1 MGRQKDENIRKI
13 QQSGKNG
20 SYHLT
25 LPVRIMRELK
35 WKEGQKVVVKLRGK
49 KIMIEDWSKKK

>member
-1 MGRQKDENIRKI
+1 MGRQKDENLRKI
-13 QQSGKNG
+13 QQSGKKG

-35 WKEGQKVVVKLRGK
+35 WREHQKVIVKRSGRKIIITDWPGK
-49 KIMIEDWSKKK
+49 K

>member
-1 MGRQKDENIRKI
+1 MGRQKDENLRKI

-25 LPVRIMRELK
+25 LPIRIMRELK
-35 WKEGQKVVVKLRGK
+35 WKEGQKVVAKRSGR
-49 KIMIEDWSKKK
+49 KIIIMDWEK

>member
-1 MGRQKDENIRKI
+1 MGRQKDENLRKI
-13 QQSGKNG
+13 QQSGKRG

-35 WKEGQKVVVKLRGK
+35 WREGQKVVVKSRGK
-49 KIMIEDWSKKK
+49 KITIEDWKK

>member
-1 MGRQKDENIRKI
+1 MGRQKDENLRKI
-13 QQSGKNG
+13 QQSGKKG

-25 LPVRIMRELK
+25 LPIRIMRELK

-49 KIMIEDWSKKK
+49 KLMIEDWSKKK